1 MMTLLSVQQ
10 LQLLVLLVVCVGVG
24 WALSPPPD
32 DDKSSSAS
40 KKIISFALYS
50 AEEMAATMD
59 RWGTHY
65 GAFLYVST
73 AQNDY
78 GLPMAGDESDC
89 PFDHDKDENDGAG
102 GCLNRFLI
110 LHPPSDENND
120 PHLPHVLWSGE
131 VHGNERVGPTAVM
144 EATQLLLSAVECH
157 SLPRRDM
164 QDGGGDE
171 IEWDRQMQ
179 SAAACRRDL
188 LDIYGVDA
196 TDLAWLAR
204 LYHTR
209 RLIVVPTANAL
220 GYYRNQREEGKVDPN
235 RDFPYDNMEQSTNE
249 CMQTI
254 AARTINELY
263 QDHLVQLALTFHGG
277 MEVIG
282 YEWGAP
288 SYTGQTSQDD
298 TAQHDIAS
306 YYAEYAGGFADTPT
320 YLFGPYVL
328 LFVFV
333 IMLVPCVCLV
343 RVDGVDAL
351 VYSHVSTLSFFLG

>member
-1 MMTLLSVQQ
+1 MTLLSVQQ
-10 LQLLVLLVVCVGVG
+10 HLLLLLVVYVGVG
-24 WALSPPPD
+24 CALSPPPD
-32 DDKSSSAS
+32 DASPSSSI

-50 AEEMAATMD
+50 AEEMAGIMD

-73 AQNDY
+73 TQNDY
-78 GLPMAGDESDC
+78 GLPMAGDVSDC
-89 PFDHDKDENDGAG
+89 PFDHDNDENDGAG
-102 GCLNRFLI
+102 GCRNRFLI
-110 LHPPSDENND
+110 LHPPSDDSND

-157 SLPRRDM
+157 SLPRRDLQ
-164 QDGGGDE
+164 QDGDE
-171 IEWDRQMQ
+171 TTEWDRQMQ

-188 LDIYGVDA
+188 FDIYGIDA

-235 RDFPYDNMEQSTNE
+235 RDFPYDNVEQSTNE

-320 YLFGPYVL
+320 YQIGPYV
-328 LFVFV
+328 
-333 IMLVPCVCLV
+333 
-343 RVDGVDAL
+343 
-351 VYSHVSTLSFFLG
+351 Y